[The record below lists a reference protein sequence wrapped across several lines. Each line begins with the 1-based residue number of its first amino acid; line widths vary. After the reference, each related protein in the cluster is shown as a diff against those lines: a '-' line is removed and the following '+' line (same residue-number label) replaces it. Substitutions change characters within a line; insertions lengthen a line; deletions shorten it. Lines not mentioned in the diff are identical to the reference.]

1 MGIFIGLGFLSKYA
15 AVYFLI
21 CLLLLIFIF
30 KNYRKIFF
38 NNIFG
43 FSLSLLC
50 ALIIIIPN
58 IIWNINNDWMTIQ
71 HTSDNAN
78 FKNIDIDLLRGL
90 EFLLLQLFMIGP
102 ILFLGGVIHILRVNY
117 TQKLLLVFSLPII
130 FIVFLEAVIVRANAN
145 WAAPAL
151 ISLFVCLYVGMQNS
165 VFKTINFLFNF
176 SFFKIF
182 FIMIGMSYP
191 SNLFNRVNGLNEY
204 ANKIFNTIS
213 DGSVENIVVSDRLL
227 FSSLSYELRNKKISF
242 YMPHKKGTEITNHF
256 KMMSPLKEKMK
267 KDFILIGTPT
277 DINYLENEYILIKKN
292 SPAQKFTNKKLDVY
306 EVVFK

>member
-1 MGIFIGLGFLSKYA
+1 
-15 AVYFLI
+15 
-21 CLLLLIFIF
+21 
-30 KNYRKIFF
+30 
-38 NNIFG
+38 
-43 FSLSLLC
+43 
-50 ALIIIIPN
+50 
-58 IIWNINNDWMTIQ
+58 
-71 HTSDNAN
+71 
-78 FKNIDIDLLRGL
+78 
-90 EFLLLQLFMIGP
+90 
-102 ILFLGGVIHILRVNY
+102 
-117 TQKLLLVFSLPII
+117 
-130 FIVFLEAVIVRANAN
+130 
-145 WAAPAL
+145 
-151 ISLFVCLYVGMQNS
+151 
-165 VFKTINFLFNF
+165 
-176 SFFKIF
+176 
-182 FIMIGMSYP
+182 MIGMSYP

-242 YMPHKKGTEITNHF
+242 YMPHKKGAEITNHF